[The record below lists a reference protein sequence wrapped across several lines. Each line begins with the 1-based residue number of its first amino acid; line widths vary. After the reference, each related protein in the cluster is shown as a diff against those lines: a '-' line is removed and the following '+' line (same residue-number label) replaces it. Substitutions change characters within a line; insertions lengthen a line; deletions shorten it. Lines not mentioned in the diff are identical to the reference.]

1 MGLRVVVA
9 MSGGVDSSLVCALL
23 QEEGHEVFGVT
34 MRPWSEDPGAWDAML
49 SRAGAVAEQIGIPHR
64 VVDLGEEF
72 RCRVVEGFVQSY
84 LGGLTPNPCVV
95 CNPAVKFGAL
105 WEAVQD
111 LEPDC
116 MATGHYVR
124 RSYDRDSGRFQL
136 HRGQDQAKDQSYV
149 LWRMGQAQ
157 LARSLFPLGDLT
169 KERVREMA
177 AQRGM
182 KVVGEQAESQEICF
196 LFGQDYREFLA
207 RWAPGEIT
215 PGPVMDREGSV
226 LGRHR
231 GLPFYTVGQ
240 RRGLG
245 ISAAHPL
252 YVVELDRARN
262 ALIVGPREALKVER
276 AYLNDVN
283 FIPFSHPKQPMQV
296 EVQVRYNAHAVPA
309 ELRPHPE
316 RGVHLQF
323 ADPQEA
329 VTPGQSA
336 VCYRGDMLL
345 GGGIIQRSRA

>member
-1 MGLRVVVA
+1 MGLKVVVA
-9 MSGGVDSSLVCALL
+9 MSGGVDSSLACALL
-23 QEEGHEVFGVT
+23 LEQGHEVFGVT
-34 MRPWSEDPGAWDAML
+34 MRPWSEDPGAWDPML
-49 SRAGAVAEQIGIPHR
+49 SRARAVAEQIGIPHR
-64 VVDLGEEF
+64 VVDLGESF
-72 RCRVVEGFVQSY
+72 RRLVVEGFVQAY
-84 LGGLTPNPCVV
+84 LAGKTPNPCVI

-111 LEPDC
+111 LEPDY

-136 HRGQDQAKDQSYV
+136 HRGRDLVKDQSYV

-157 LARSLFPLGDLT
+157 LARSLFPLGDLA

-182 KVVGEQAESQEICF
+182 KAGEQAESQEICF
-196 LFGQDYREFLA
+196 LFGQDYRAFLA
-207 RWAPGEIT
+207 RWAPGDIT
-215 PGPVMDREGSV
+215 PGPVMDREGHA
-226 LGRHR
+226 LGQHR

-252 YVVELDRARN
+252 YVLELDRATN
-262 ALIVGPREALKVER
+262 ALIVGPRDALEVEEAHLD
-276 AYLNDVN
+276 DVN
-283 FIPFSHPKQPMQV
+283 FIPISHPEYPMQV
-296 EVQVRYNAHAVPA
+296 EVQVRYNAQPVPA
-309 ELRPHPE
+309 ELRRHSE
-316 RGVHLQF
+316 RGIHLRF

-336 VCYRGDMLL
+336 VFYRADMLL
-345 GGGIIQRSRA
+345 GGGIIQRTRA